1 ASSGGAG
8 AARPLLELNPEVM
21 RQLGMDARQQAD
33 ALAALKKAVQRSK
46 TDSQSA
52 SGGNPLGGN
61 LPNFRRMFG
70 SAGDEVTSNRQRTL
84 NALIGVMS
92 EEQLQKYQALSAS
105 QTERSATIYVLDAA
119 GKLVAKSVRVG
130 LADDNYSELIGGL
143 AEGDKVV
150 VRAHAAQKG

>member
-1 ASSGGAG
+1 V
-8 AARPLLELNPEVM
+8 RPLLELNPEVM

-33 ALAALKKAVQRSK
+33 ALAALKKAAQRSK